1 MRQRP
6 IDGRTFGACPAPGRG
21 RAVAPAAQGGVMSTG
36 TVPQPRSGSPSAS
49 ALTSVAAG
57 DAPVLERL
65 IAMNLDSME
74 HSGLDAQTYVLVRV
88 AALVAMDA
96 APVSYV
102 MNLGM
107 AADVGVTLE
116 DVQGALIAI
125 APVVGTARV
134 ASAAGKVLR
143 AF

>member
-1 MRQRP
+1 MR
-6 IDGRTFGACPAPGRG
+6 
-21 RAVAPAAQGGVMSTG
+21 TG
-36 TVPQPRSGSPSAS
+36 SVPQPRSQSAS
-49 ALTSVAAG
+49 ESALSSVAEG

-74 HSGLDAQTYVLVRV
+74 HSRLDPQTYLLVRV
-88 AALVAMDA
+88 AALIAMDA
-96 APVSYV
+96 APVSYL

-107 AADVGVTLE
+107 AADAGVTLE
-116 DVQGALIAI
+116 DVQGTLIAI

-143 AF
+143 AFGLAAAVANADELV